1 LKEQEGVILLE
12 KVFSGGKTEQRVI
25 ENIRKH
31 IRTLCSA
38 SDCFKKAIEKQ
49 DKDLMF
55 SVSDL
60 EREGDS
66 IRREI
71 ISTIYE
77 GAFLPFLR
85 PNICRFVEIV
95 DEAFDALKDA
105 AIASEYLEPKLDKET
120 EDECIKIAD
129 INLKMCE
136 MLLLAF
142 ETLFSKE
149 DLREKTLAIRI
160 YEKKIDE
167 LKFDL
172 LNKLRTKEVKGYWEG
187 KMLSD
192 FISYLTQVS
201 DVVEDASD
209 YLYIISVSLK

>member
-1 LKEQEGVILLE
+1 MLLE
-12 KVFSGGKTEQRVI
+12 KVFSGGKTEQKVI
-25 ENIRKH
+25 DNIRKH
-31 IRTLCSA
+31 IKTLCSA
-38 SDCFKKAIEKQ
+38 SDCFKKAIERQ
-49 DKDLMF
+49 DKDLMYC
-55 SVSDL
+55 VADL
-60 EREGDS
+60 EREGDT

-95 DEAFDALKDA
+95 DETIDVLEDA
-105 AIASEYLEPKLDKET
+105 AHAFEYLNFKLDKEI
-120 EDECIKIAD
+120 EDDCIKIAD
-129 INLKMCE
+129 INLRMCE

-167 LKFDL
+167 IKFDM
-172 LNKLRTKEVKGYWEG
+172 LNKLRTKEIKDFWEG
-187 KMLSD
+187 KILSD
-192 FISYLTQVS
+192 FVSYLAYVS
-201 DVVEDASD
+201 DVIEDASD
-209 YLYIISVSLK
+209 YLYVISVSLK

>member
-1 LKEQEGVILLE
+1 MLE

-25 ENIRKH
+25 ENIKKH
-31 IRTLCSA
+31 IKTLCSA
-38 SDCFKKAIEKQ
+38 SDCFKKAVEEQ
-49 DKDLMF
+49 NKDLMLC
-55 SVSDL
+55 VSDL

-85 PNICRFVEIV
+85 PNICRFVEVV
-95 DEAFDALKDA
+95 DEAFDTLKDA
-105 AIASEYLEPKLDKET
+105 ALAFDYLDPQPDKEI
-120 EDECIKIAD
+120 EDEYIEISD

-142 ETLFSKE
+142 ETLSSRE

-172 LNKLRTKEVKGYWEG
+172 LNKMRTKEVKGYWEG
-187 KMLSD
+187 KILSD

>member
-1 LKEQEGVILLE
+1 LLE

-25 ENIRKH
+25 ENIKKH
-31 IRTLCSA
+31 IKTLCSA
-38 SDCFKKAIEKQ
+38 SDCFKKAVEEQ
-49 DKDLMF
+49 NKDLMLC
-55 SVSDL
+55 VSDL

-85 PNICRFVEIV
+85 PNICRFVEVV
-95 DEAFDALKDA
+95 DEAFDTLKDA
-105 AIASEYLEPKLDKET
+105 ALAFDYLDPQPDKEI
-120 EDECIKIAD
+120 EDEYIEISD

-142 ETLFSKE
+142 ETLSSRE

-172 LNKLRTKEVKGYWEG
+172 LNKMRTKEVKGYWEG
-187 KMLSD
+187 KILSD

>member
-1 LKEQEGVILLE
+1 MLE

-25 ENIRKH
+25 ENIKKH
-31 IRTLCSA
+31 IKTLCSA
-38 SDCFKKAIEKQ
+38 SDCFKKAVEEQ
-49 DKDLMF
+49 NKDLMLC
-55 SVSDL
+55 VSDL

-85 PNICRFVEIV
+85 PNICRFVEVV
-95 DEAFDALKDA
+95 DEAFDTLKDA
-105 AIASEYLEPKLDKET
+105 ALAFDYLDPQPDKEI
-120 EDECIKIAD
+120 EDEYIKISD

-142 ETLFSKE
+142 ETLSSRE

-167 LKFDL
+167 IKFDL
-172 LNKLRTKEVKGYWEG
+172 LNKMRTKEVKGYWEG
-187 KMLSD
+187 KILSD

>member
-1 LKEQEGVILLE
+1 MLE

-25 ENIRKH
+25 ENIKKH
-31 IRTLCSA
+31 IKTLCSA
-38 SDCFKKAIEKQ
+38 SDCFKKAVEEQ
-49 DKDLMF
+49 NKDLMLC
-55 SVSDL
+55 VSDL

-85 PNICRFVEIV
+85 PNICRFVEVV
-95 DEAFDALKDA
+95 DEAFDTLKDA
-105 AIASEYLEPKLDKET
+105 ALAFDYLDPQLDKEI
-120 EDECIKIAD
+120 EDEYIEISD

-142 ETLFSKE
+142 ETLSSRE

-172 LNKLRTKEVKGYWEG
+172 LNKMRTKEVKGYWEG
-187 KMLSD
+187 KILSD

>member
-1 LKEQEGVILLE
+1 MLE

-25 ENIRKH
+25 ENIKKH
-31 IRTLCSA
+31 IKILCSA
-38 SDCFKKAIEKQ
+38 SDCFKKAIEER

-55 SVSDL
+55 CVPDL
-60 EREGDS
+60 EREGDT

-95 DEAFDALKDA
+95 DEALDVLEDA
-105 AIASEYLEPKLDKET
+105 AREFEYLGTKLDKEI
-120 EDECIKIAD
+120 EDDSIKIAD
-129 INLKMCE
+129 INSKMCE

-142 ETLFSKE
+142 ETLLNKE
-149 DLREKTLAIRI
+149 DIREKNLAIRI

-167 LKFDL
+167 IKFDL
-172 LNKLRTKEVKGYWEG
+172 FKKLRGKVVKDFWTG
-187 KMLSD
+187 KIISD

-201 DVVEDASD
+201 DVIEDASD
-209 YLYIISVSLK
+209 YLYILNVSLR

>member
-25 ENIRKH
+25 ENIKKH

-38 SDCFKKAIEKQ
+38 SDCFKKAIEKH
-49 DKDLMF
+49 DRDLMF
-55 SVSDL
+55 CVSDL

-105 AIASEYLEPKLDKET
+105 ALASEYLEPKLDKET

>member
-1 LKEQEGVILLE
+1 LLE

-25 ENIRKH
+25 ENIKKH
-31 IRTLCSA
+31 IKTLCSA
-38 SDCFKKAIEKQ
+38 SDCFKKAVEEQ
-49 DKDLMF
+49 NKDLMLC
-55 SVSDL
+55 VSDL

-85 PNICRFVEIV
+85 PNICRFVEVV
-95 DEAFDALKDA
+95 DEAFDTLKDA
-105 AIASEYLEPKLDKET
+105 ALAFDYLDPQLDKEI
-120 EDECIKIAD
+120 EDEYIEISD

-142 ETLFSKE
+142 ETLSSRE

-172 LNKLRTKEVKGYWEG
+172 LNKMRTKEVKGYWEG
-187 KMLSD
+187 KILSD